1 MVFNASP
8 LKSSFIAASMIG
20 FLLSVFWLPGA
31 DERWNVNFDSA
42 TWSFAFA
49 IVFFLMFV
57 AGVISMIRAPP
68 EPQVKDYFTS
78 KKDVLKSKKKRR

>member
-8 LKSSFIAASMIG
+8 LKSSFVAASMIG
-20 FLLSVFWLPGA
+20 FLLSIFWLPGA
-31 DERWNVNFDSA
+31 DERWNVKFDSA

-57 AGVISMIRAPP
+57 AGVISMLKAPP
-68 EPQVKDYFTS
+68 DSQVKEYFAPKRES
-78 KKDVLKSKKKRR
+78 FEPKKKKR